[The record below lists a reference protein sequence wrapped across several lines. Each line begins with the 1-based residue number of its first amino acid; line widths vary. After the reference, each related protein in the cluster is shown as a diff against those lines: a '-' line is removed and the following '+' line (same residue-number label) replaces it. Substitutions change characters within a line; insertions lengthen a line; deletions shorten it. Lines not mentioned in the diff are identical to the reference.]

1 MQRCLLDVRDGRRS
15 ESDPE
20 QHSRYLVAEARKLGI
35 DLRVDENLE
44 RWLNPAG
51 FISYKEESLVALLTA
66 EEMT

>member
-1 MQRCLLDVRDGRRS
+1 
-15 ESDPE
+15 
-20 QHSRYLVAEARKLGI
+20 LVAEARKLGI